1 MLVTL
6 LYLALYDRMDYS
18 PPGSV
23 VHGILQAR
31 TLESE
36 TESCLVVFNSLQPNG
51 LDSPWNSPGQ
61 NNGVGS
67 HFLLQGIFLTQGSN
81 LGLLHCWQ
89 ILYHLSY
96 ERSPGSQYSW
106 VLMRALFLACR
117 WTDGFNHVLMLR
129 GERSLSFS
137 PYKSTNPIKKPCFI
151 TQYNPNYP
159 LKVSTLNIIT
169 WRASTHEFGREV
181 HIVYSSNVGENC

>member
-6 LYLALYDRMDYS
+6 LCLTLYDCMDYS
-18 PPGSV
+18 PPGSA
-23 VHGILQAR
+23 VHGTPHGR

-36 TESCLVVFNSLQPNG
+36 TGSCSVVSNSLQPNG

-67 HFLLQGIFLTQGSN
+67 HSLLQGIFPTQGSN

-96 ERSPGSQYSW
+96 EGSPGSQYSW
-106 VLMRALFLACR
+106 VLMRALFLACK
-117 WTDGFNHVLMLR
+117 WANGFNHVFMLW
-129 GERSLSFS
+129 GDRSLSSS
-137 PYKSTNPIKKPCFI
+137 PYKATNPIKKPCFI
-151 TQYNPNYP
+151 TQSNPNYP
-159 LKVSTLNIIT
+159 LKVSPLNIIT
-169 WRASTHEFGREV
+169 WRASTHEFGRGGA
-181 HIVYSSNVGENC
+181 HNVKQ